1 MLKQIHH
8 EPCDYYQFGNK
19 IEAEKNDYA
28 RLVQAGIR
36 MPEMIDIDLEA
47 ECIIKEYIEGDTVF
61 DIVRKYGNA
70 EEYLP
75 QVREMA
81 DKAKSARLNID
92 YFPTNF
98 VVSKDLIYYVD
109 YECNEYME
117 KWNFENWGIRYW
129 SLTPEFRK
137 YLKEHEEK

>member
-1 MLKQIHH
+1 
-8 EPCDYYQFGNK
+8 
-19 IEAEKNDYA
+19 
-28 RLVQAGIR
+28 
-36 MPEMIDIDLEA
+36 MIDIDLEA

-109 YECNEYME
+109 YECNPYMVRDGLLWYIDYECNGYME
-117 KWNFENWGIRYW
+117 EWNFENWGIRYW